1 MRSRLPPEEE
11 NGIIDP
17 RKAAGGEEMEGKKER
32 LDRIL
37 VLNHIGSR
45 KEAGKLIRS
54 GQVTVNGQMVRR
66 PEEKADPDRDRICVK
81 GEALPGG
88 RYLYLMMNKPAGVL
102 SAARDPRAQTMV
114 DLLPGR
120 WQRPGIFPA
129 GRLDK
134 DTTGFLVLTDDGEFA
149 HRMLSP
155 KSHVDKVYLARVEGR
170 VDASDTAALGAGM
183 VLGDGLHCL
192 PAGLEP
198 LGDGSSCLV
207 TLREGKYHQV
217 KRMLAARG
225 KPVLALKRLSM
236 GPLELDREL
245 EAGGWRM
252 LAAEELEAL
261 KRAVGAQ

>member
-54 GQVTVNGQMVRR
+54 GQMCI
-66 PEEKADPDRDRICVK
+66 RD
-81 GEALPGG
+81 
-88 RYLYLMMNKPAGVL
+88 
-102 SAARDPRAQTMV
+102 RAQTVV

-155 KSHVDKVYLARVEGR
+155 KSHVDKVYLAQLDRP
-170 VDASDTAALGAGM
+170 VDGEDQRQFAQGM
-183 VLGDGLHCL
+183 DLGDFVSL
-192 PAGLEP
+192 PAKMEP
-198 LGDGSSCLV
+198 AAPDGCTARV
-207 TLREGKYHQV
+207 TLREGKFHQV
-217 KRMLAARG
+217 KRMFEKCG
-225 KPVLALKRLSM
+225 KQVVALKRIQI
-236 GPLELDREL
+236 GIVNLDENLAAGEAREL
-245 EAGGWRM
+245 TK
-252 LAAEELEAL
+252 EERDQLFL
-261 KRAVGAQ
+261 HDFC

>member
-1 MRSRLPPEEE
+1 MRSRLPPEKE

-102 SAARDPRAQTMV
+102 SAARDPRAQTVV

-155 KSHVDKVYLARVEGR
+155 KSHVDKVYLAQLDRP
-170 VDASDTAALGAGM
+170 VDGEDQRQFAQGM
-183 VLGDGLHCL
+183 DLGDFVSL
-192 PAGLEP
+192 PAKMEP
-198 LGDGSSCLV
+198 AAPDGCTARV
-207 TLREGKYHQV
+207 TLHEGKFHQV
-217 KRMLAARG
+217 KRMFEKCG
-225 KPVLALKRLSM
+225 KQVVALKRIQI
-236 GPLELDREL
+236 GIVNLDENLAAGEAREL
-245 EAGGWRM
+245 TK
-252 LAAEELEAL
+252 EERDQLFL
-261 KRAVGAQ
+261 HDFC